1 MKKPITIAGLL
12 VVSITFLGLVATAQA
27 WEQVACDH
35 TSDATTG
42 TMNGMMGPGMMENTP
57 GRGSGMGGHMGIFDR
72 PIFLMLSLKNKLKLT
87 PEQVA
92 KLEGL
97 RDGFQE
103 KAEEGFQTLQAQYG
117 ELARLTDADK
127 VDLARAE
134 AALKTI
140 AALESDLTLQRL
152 RVIEEGKSVLT
163 AEQWSTFKDLR
174 DQEHCPGMTT

>member
-1 MKKPITIAGLL
+1 MKRRFTVAWLL
-12 VVSITFLGLVATAQA
+12 VVSITFLELAGSALA
-27 WEQVACDH
+27 WEQVAWEH
-35 TSDATTG
+35 ASDATTG
-42 TMNGMMGPGMMENTP
+42 TMNGMMGPGMMEYAP
-57 GRGSGMGGHMGIFDR
+57 GPGSGMGGHMGIFDR
-72 PIFLMLSLKNKLKLT
+72 PISLMLSLKNKLKLT

-92 KLEGL
+92 KLESL

-117 ELARLTDADK
+117 ELARLSDADK

-163 AEQWSTFKDLR
+163 AEQWATLKNLR
-174 DQEHCPGMTT
+174 EEEHCPGMKT

>member
-1 MKKPITIAGLL
+1 MKRPLTIAGLL
-12 VVSITFLGLVATAQA
+12 VVSIAFLGLVATAQA
-27 WEQVACDH
+27 REQVACDQV
-35 TSDATTG
+35 SESAMG
-42 TMNGMMGPGMMENTP
+42 TMDDMMGPGTMGYAP
-57 GRGSGMGGHMGIFDR
+57 GPGMGMRGHMGFYDR
-72 PIFLMLSLKNKLKLT
+72 PITLMLNLKDRLKLT

-92 KLEGL
+92 KLESL

-103 KAEEGFQTLQAQYG
+103 KAEGGIQTLQEQYR
-117 ELARLTDADK
+117 ELAKLSDADK

-163 AEQWSTFKDLR
+163 AEQWTTFKELR
-174 DQEHCPGMTT
+174 DEEHCPGMTT